1 MPFSHSPQWVYCTFS
16 AWQLFLSF
24 QIKTLKYHKVNQ
36 SAIYKIPVF
45 KKIRENYIIFK
56 SNNFNHCSH
65 LVNGGWSR
73 WQTQSMCSV
82 TCGGGIKSSKRT
94 CNNPSPANGGLFCSG
109 LSTKIEPCNAHS
121 CPGNFWLKQVFRK
134 CLCVVLRICN
144 VTKF

>member
-1 MPFSHSPQWVYCTFS
+1 MIPVQKKKNSEE
-16 AWQLFLSF
+16 AILFLN
-24 QIKTLKYHKVNQ
+24 QITL
-36 SAIYKIPVF
+36 
-45 KKIRENYIIFK
+45 IIFI
-56 SNNFNHCSH
+56 

-121 CPGNFWLKQVFRK
+121 CPGNFWLKQVCRK

>member
-1 MPFSHSPQWVYCTFS
+1 M
-16 AWQLFLSF
+16 
-24 QIKTLKYHKVNQ
+24 
-36 SAIYKIPVF
+36 IPV
-45 KKIRENYIIFK
+45 KKKKFRGSYVIFK
-56 SNNFNHCSH
+56 SNNLSLIIFL

-73 WQTQSMCSV
+73 WQIQSTCSV
-82 TCGGGIKSSKRT
+82 TCGGGIKSSTRT

-121 CPGNFWLKQVFRK
+121 CPGNFWLKQVCRK